1 MGNFGQPATCPN
13 GVTRAIDNPD
23 FSHIGQSENVNKGGY
38 NFGQCG
44 GGLNVFQSGQD
55 VSYPLLDK
63 WDSY

>member
-1 MGNFGQPATCPN
+1 MNFFGQAATCPN

-23 FSHIGQSENVNKGGY
+23 FNHIGQSENNNKGGY

-55 VSYPLLDK
+55 VSNLLLVGK
-63 WDSY
+63 IL